1 MREGWSVRVCLSDA
15 ATQFV
20 QPLLFETLTGEPT
33 LTSVF
38 DEPTKGRM
46 AHIDWA
52 RWADVL
58 AIVPATANTVSKI
71 AFGQSDDMLSAL
83 ALAFEGPMMIAPAMN
98 PAMLAQPSIQEALA
112 RLRARDIEIVE
123 PMEGDVASGEFGPGK
138 LAPNATILGAILE
151 TYTSSKSLVDK
162 HVLITSGPT
171 REHIDSVRYLSNRS
185 SGKMGIALAK
195 AARDRGAQVT
205 LISGPTNEP
214 LPRHVDCISV
224 VSAQE
229 MLAAAQPFAPRA
241 NLIIGA
247 AAVADYRPR
256 ETATGKIRRETD
268 NLNLELVA
276 NPDIIATLAAT
287 ASSGCIVVGFAAE
300 PSEDLAYTQ
309 DKLHRKKLH
318 AIVHNDVSGSNTGF
332 EVDTNALTLLL
343 RDGAPMQSGLLS
355 KRACANWLLDH
366 LTPRF
371 KS

>member
-1 MREGWSVRVCLSDA
+1 MREGWAVRVCLSDA

-52 RWADVL
+52 RWADVV
-58 AIVPATANTVSKI
+58 AIVPATANTLSKI

-83 ALAFEGPMMIAPAMN
+83 ALAFEGPMVIAPAMN
-98 PAMLAQPSIQEALA
+98 PAMLAQSSIQEALA
-112 RLRARDIEIVE
+112 RLQARDVEIVE
-123 PMEGDVASGEFGPGK
+123 PQEGDVASGEFGPGK
-138 LAPNATILGAILE
+138 LAPNAAILGAILD
-151 TYTSSKSLVDK
+151 TYTSSQSLSEK
-162 HVLITSGPT
+162 QVLITSGPT
-171 REHIDSVRYLSNRS
+171 REYIDSVRFLSNRS

-195 AARDRGAQVT
+195 AARDRGAKVT
-205 LISGPTNEP
+205 LVTGPTAET

-224 VSAQE
+224 VSARD
-229 MLAAAQPFAPRA
+229 MLDAALSHASQAD
-241 NLIIGA
+241 LILGA

-256 ETATGKIRRETD
+256 ETSTGKIRRETD
-268 NLNLELVA
+268 ILGLELVA

-287 ASSGCIVVGFAAE
+287 APTGCIVVGFAAE
-300 PSEDLAYTQ
+300 PSTDLAYTQ
-309 DKLHRKKLH
+309 EKLSRKALH
-318 AIVHNDVSGSNTGF
+318 GIVHNDVSGTNTGF

-343 RDGAPMQSGLLS
+343 RDGAPKQSGLLS
-355 KRACANWLLDH
+355 KRACANWLLDQ
-366 LTPRF
+366 LTPLL